1 MLYELL
7 MEFEILAYMEAR
19 LVFTARQIIGSERY
33 CDWRR
38 NKDAFMQ
45 SGIIER
51 VGRVGTQGRHVRRI
65 LQVGLPAGDA
75 AELTTRAYCS
85 CLIDMLPIYNIQQYF
100 HL

>member
-1 MLYELL
+1 

-51 VGRVGTQGRHVRRI
+51 VGR
-65 LQVGLPAGDA
+65 
-75 AELTTRAYCS
+75 
-85 CLIDMLPIYNIQQYF
+85 
-100 HL
+100 